1 MKRIVL
7 LLMFGACASDA
18 ECPQT
23 EAVSIETA
31 ASSGDE
37 APPQRHLSATRPAPL
52 GAPANLDGIDRFRVP
67 IGYAPTKG
75 PNDAPITI
83 VTFSDFECPFC
94 RRVQATLNRI
104 EEEYAGQVRWVF
116 RQNPLPFHTHAM
128 PAAIASMEAYSQGG
142 PELFYRVHDA
152 LFAESRLDRETI
164 LRVASAAGADRAGL
178 EQAIDDERYKGAIE
192 ADQELARRLGARGT
206 PNFFI
211 NGRQLTGAQPF
222 DRFQTVIDEEL
233 RLVSQ
238 LQQRG
243 VRPSQIYATLTWR
256 GSAGGSGGTGGGG
269 GTTPTPRRQP
279 DPAAVY
285 NLPLDP
291 NLPAK
296 GPANALVTIAMVADF
311 QCPFCSRVLPT
322 VEQIERHYGNDVR
335 IVWMN
340 NPLPFHQN
348 ALPAAELALEAHRQQ
363 GDTGF
368 WAMHDILFQN
378 QRALDRQSLE
388 GYARQRGLNM
398 RQVTRALDSNRHEPT
413 IVAQQRVVRDL
424 GATGTPSFFI
434 NGRNVRG
441 AQPFASFQT
450 VIDEELARARQ
461 LLQNGTPRRRI
472 YQEAIRNGATSP
484 QFVNNGAQPAAQP
497 APTPTHYAIAVPR
510 NAPRRGASNRR
521 AQLVI
526 QIFSDFECPF
536 CERVRPTIDRILQ
549 EYPTVQLVW
558 RDYPLPF
565 HQNAHLAHEAARE
578 VHRQAGD
585 RGFWQYHDL
594 LYDNRTAL
602 SQADL
607 LNYAR
612 QIRGV
617 NVNRLRRALDGR
629 RHQQAVDDDMEAVR
643 NAGARIGTPSF
654 FINGRLL
661 QGAQP
666 FEAFKTAIDA
676 EMATLNSP

>member
-1 MKRIVL
+1 MNRFL
-7 LLMFGACASDA
+7 LLSIFVVSACASDA

-37 APPQRHLSATRPAPL
+37 EPTRHLSSSRPAPI
-52 GAPANLDGIDRFRVP
+52 GAPATLDGIDRFRVP
-67 IGYAPTKG
+67 IGYAPAKG
-75 PNDAPITI
+75 SDEAPITI

-94 RRVQATLNRI
+94 RRVQETLERV
-104 EEEYAGQVRWVF
+104 EEEYGGQVRWVF
-116 RQNPLPFHTHAM
+116 RQNPLPFHQNAM
-128 PAAIASMEAYSQGG
+128 PAAIASMEAYAQGG

-152 LFAESRLDRETI
+152 LFAEQRLDRETI
-164 LRVASAAGADRAGL
+164 LRVTAAAGADRA
-178 EQAIDDERYKGAIE
+178 EVERAIDDERWKAAIE
-192 ADQELARRLGARGT
+192 ADQELARRIGARGT

-233 RLVSQ
+233 RIVAQ
-238 LQQRG
+238 LRQRG
-243 VRPSQIYATLTWR
+243 VAANQVYATLTWR
-256 GSAGGSGGTGGGG
+256 GNAGAGQGNAA
-269 GTTPTPRRQP
+269 PTPPPRRTP
-279 DPAAVY
+279 DPNAIY

-291 NLPAK
+291 NLPSR
-296 GPANALVTIAMVADF
+296 GPANALVTVAMVGDF
-311 QCPFCSRVLPT
+311 QCPFCSRAVPT
-322 VEQIERHYGNDVR
+322 VEQILQHYGNDVR
-335 IVWMN
+335 VVWLN
-340 NPLPFHQN
+340 NPLAFHQN
-348 ALPAAELALEAHRQQ
+348 AMPAAELALEAHRQQ
-363 GDTGF
+363 GDAGF
-368 WAMHDILFQN
+368 WAMHDILFRN

-398 RQVTRALDSNRHEPT
+398 RQVTRALDSNRHKPT
-413 IVAQQRVVRDL
+413 IEAQQRTITGL

-441 AQPFASFQT
+441 AQPFAAFQT

-461 LLQNGTPRRRI
+461 LIQNGTPRRNI
-472 YQEAIRNGATSP
+472 YQEAIRNGATTP
-484 QFVNNGAQPAAQP
+484 QFVNNAPSQPAAQP
-497 APTPTHYAIAVPR
+497 QQPTHYAIAVPR

-536 CERVRPTIDRILQ
+536 CDRVRPTVDRILR

-565 HQNAHLAHEAARE
+565 HQHAQLAHEAARE

-602 SQADL
+602 EEADL

-612 QIRGV
+612 RVRGV
-617 NVNRLRRALDGR
+617 NVNRLRRALNSH
-629 RHQQAVDDDMEAVR
+629 RHQQAVEDDMEAVR

-666 FEAFKTAIDA
+666 FEAFKTAIDEELA
-676 EMATLNSP
+676 AAANP

>member
-1 MKRIVL
+1 MNRSLVL
-7 LLMFGACASDA
+7 FLFAAACGGDA

-23 EAVSIETA
+23 EAVSIETS

-37 APPQRHLSATRPAPL
+37 APSRHLSSSRPAPA
-52 GAPANLDGIDRFRVP
+52 GAPATLDGIERFRVP
-67 IGYAPTKG
+67 IGYAPAKG
-75 PNDAPITI
+75 SEEAAVTI

-94 RRVQATLNRI
+94 RRVQETLERV
-104 EEEYAGQVRWVF
+104 EEEYGPQVRWVF
-116 RQNPLPFHTHAM
+116 RQNPLPFHQNAM
-128 PAAIASMEAYSQGG
+128 PAAIASMEAYAQGG

-152 LFAESRLDRETI
+152 LFAEQRLDRETI
-164 LRVASAAGADRAGL
+164 LRVTEAAGADRA
-178 EQAIDDERYKGAIE
+178 EVERAIDDERWKAAIE
-192 ADQELARRLGARGT
+192 ADQELARRIGARGT

-222 DRFQTVIDEEL
+222 DRFQAIIDEEL
-233 RLVSQ
+233 RIVAGLRE
-238 LQQRG
+238 RG
-243 VRPSQIYATLTWR
+243 VPANQIYASLTWR
-256 GSAGGSGGTGGGG
+256 GNAGAGQ
-269 GTTPTPRRQP
+269 GTTPTPPARRTP
-279 DPAAVY
+279 DPAAIY

-291 NLPAK
+291 SLPAK
-296 GPANALVTIAMVADF
+296 GPADALVTIAMVSDF
-311 QCPFCSRVLPT
+311 QCPFCSRALPT
-322 VEQIERHYGNDVR
+322 VDQILQHYGNDVR
-335 IVWMN
+335 VVWLN
-340 NPLPFHQN
+340 NPLSFHTN
-348 ALPAAELALEAHRQQ
+348 AMPAAELALEAHRQQ

-378 QRALDRQSLE
+378 QRALDRASLE

-398 RQVTRALDSNRHEPT
+398 RQVTRALDSHTHRAT
-413 IVAQQRVVRDL
+413 IEAQQRTITGL

-441 AQPFASFQT
+441 AQQFAAFQT

-461 LLQNGTPRRRI
+461 LIQNGTPRRDV
-472 YQEAIRNGATSP
+472 YQEAIRNGATTP
-484 QFVNNGAQPAAQP
+484 QYVNAQPAVAPSQP
-497 APTPTHYAIAVPR
+497 QQPTHYAIAVPR

-521 AQLVI
+521 AQIVI
-526 QIFSDFECPF
+526 QQFADFECPF
-536 CERVRPTIDRILQ
+536 CDRVRPTVDRIVR
-549 EYPTVQLVW
+549 EYPTVQIVW

-565 HQNAHLAHEAARE
+565 HQHAQLAHEAARE

-602 SQADL
+602 EEADL
-607 LNYAR
+607 ISYAR

-617 NVNRLRRALDGR
+617 NINRFRRALTSH
-629 RHQQAVDDDMEAVR
+629 RHQQAVEDDMEAVR

-666 FEAFKTAIDA
+666 FEAFKTAIDEELA
-676 EMATLNSP
+676 AAANP